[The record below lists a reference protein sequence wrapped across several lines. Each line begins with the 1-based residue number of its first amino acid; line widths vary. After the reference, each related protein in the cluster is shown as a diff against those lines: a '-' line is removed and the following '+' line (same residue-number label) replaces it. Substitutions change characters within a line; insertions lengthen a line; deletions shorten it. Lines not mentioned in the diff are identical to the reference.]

1 VQTEAVQAA
10 RESVRITTNQY
21 VAGTVPYL
29 SVITTQVTLLGSEI
43 TLINLQ
49 GRRMTAAV
57 LLIEALGG
65 GWNVADWP
73 SPKAMSKGP
82 R

>member
-1 VQTEAVQAA
+1 
-10 RESVRITTNQY
+10 VRITTNQY
-21 VAGTVPYL
+21 LAGTVPYL
-29 SVITTQVTLLGSEI
+29 NVITTQVTLLGNEI

-49 GRRMTAAV
+49 GRRMAAAI

-65 GWNVADWP
+65 GWNVTELP
-73 SPKAMSKGP
+73 SSKAVSKAP